1 MKRPIAADSAPS
13 GTARRSTSGSPP
25 ATPYRLPGCAAGP
38 LSTVGSKPRRVA
50 LFDLNISLLHHCFP
64 MRITLRRIGNAQGVV
79 LPKAILAEVGF
90 ERDIDMA
97 VEGGAVVF

>member
-1 MKRPIAADSAPS
+1 M
-13 GTARRSTSGSPP
+13 
-25 ATPYRLPGCAAGP
+25 
-38 LSTVGSKPRRVA
+38 
-50 LFDLNISLLHHCFP
+50 NISLLHHCFP

>member
-1 MKRPIAADSAPS
+1 
-13 GTARRSTSGSPP
+13 
-25 ATPYRLPGCAAGP
+25 
-38 LSTVGSKPRRVA
+38 
-50 LFDLNISLLHHCFP
+50 